1 MPLRLWAMFVTFAN
15 IEEPN
20 SLSEEEARELHAELL
35 SGTPTITH
43 TQAAQKIQRGWEQ
56 TGEVN
61 LNDDE
66 KRVLVRTLNRS
77 RPGGPKAEPL
87 RWLQQNMR
95 RSLGEDVH

>member
-1 MPLRLWAMFVTFAN
+1 MFVTFAN

-20 SLSEEEARELHAELL
+20 SLSEEEARDLHSELL
-35 SGTPTITH
+35 SGTPSITH
-43 TQAAQKIQRGWEQ
+43 TVAARKIQRGWEQ

-66 KRVLVRTLNRS
+66 KRVLVQILNRRS
-77 RPGGPKAEPL
+77 GSGGRTTEAL

-95 RSLGEDVH
+95 RTLGEDVH